1 MLVPLQG
8 AAAALRLLL
17 EVAVWFGSVLAAR
30 LPLPGALPGPV
41 ERFGAGMLSAACAC
55 LCQMWCP
62 CVGAGRLVP
71 LQVVAAGCR
80 CRVLLEGAAR
90 PLQAE
95 WRVRFG
101 AGMLVPQRS
110 LQGPAAVCRC
120 RVLQGCCLRALC
132 ALGAGMLVLL
142 HGAGAGAATGCRAG
156 YTLWRLERAGPL
168 QGAA

>member
-62 CVGAGRLVP
+62 CVGTGRLVP

-120 RVLQGCCLRALC
+120 TAAGCCRD
-132 ALGAGMLVLL
+132 
-142 HGAGAGAATGCRAG
+142 AA
-156 YTLWRLERAGPL
+156 
-168 QGAA
+168 

>member
-1 MLVPLQG
+1 MSAFWSGHVG
-8 AAAALRLLL
+8 AVADCCCQSGARALPACWCRCRALRLLL
-17 EVAVWFGSVLAAR
+17 EGAVWFGSVLAAR

-41 ERFGAGMLSAACAC
+41 ERFGAGMLSAACGC

-120 RVLQGCCLRALC
+120 TAAGCCRD
-132 ALGAGMLVLL
+132 
-142 HGAGAGAATGCRAG
+142 AA
-156 YTLWRLERAGPL
+156 
-168 QGAA
+168 